1 METLIDSALAKNVLL
16 DGPIDAQII
25 EGIIIAGGSGLPFGG
40 WDDLNKL
47 KKREKRPQSELE

>member
-40 WDDLNKL
+40 WDDLDHTIL
-47 KKREKRPQSELE
+47 VFI